1 MSMNETFREK
11 GRLAAIQSM
20 ITSNKNILLS
30 FNLIENALRLMVVF
44 FYPREHVHLFI
55 WSQLG
60 GQRELLVQNYTG
72 NT

>member
-11 GRLAAIQSM
+11 GRLLTIQSM

-30 FNLIENALRLMVVF
+30 FNLIENALRLMVAF
-44 FYPREHVHLFI
+44 FIRVNMFI

>member
-44 FYPREHVHLFI
+44 FIRVYMFI